1 MNSFTDFGLLPSLQK
16 TLASKKISKP
26 TQIQSM
32 AIPMILGGTS
42 VVGISE
48 TGSGKTLAYALPL
61 LQILKTLENEGEAV
75 EANGAPRAVVMVPT
89 RDLGEQVSKVF
100 KTLTHDTRLRVR
112 PALGGMAFE
121 QCRRNI
127 AGPFEILLATPGR
140 MVQLIDKQLIDLTDV
155 RLMVFDEADQMLDQG
170 FLSDSNFIVES
181 CPREPQLALFSATV
195 SPAVQ
200 DLMNSLFSSAEI
212 IRSSGSGKTVSTL
225 VTKNVMVKDGK
236 RWPSLERILAQKSEG
251 GTLVF
256 TNTRE
261 QCDKL
266 AEELTAK
273 GIPCGIYRGEM
284 EKNKRRQSLREFRDG
299 KFDLLIATD
308 LAGRGLDLEHVGRV
322 INYHLPQQME
332 NYLHRVG
339 RTARAGRPGLVIN
352 LVTERDERLITKLE
366 GKSPFPVKPAHG
378 QAPGK
383 SAPGKAAPKGAS
395 MGSSK
400 EPSKSY
406 AKARPAQ
413 KSQPSG
419 SKSANSK
426 SDQKSGGFAKSGSDF
441 KKPGFSKSGSKSN
454 SGFKKPGSDSAKS
467 APARFASGKSG
478 APKSRNK
485 ARG

>member
-1 MNSFTDFGLLPSLQK
+1 MNSFSDFGLLPSLLK
-16 TLASKKISKP
+16 TLKDKKLSKP
-26 TQIQSM
+26 TQIQSL
-32 AIPMILGGTS
+32 AIPMMMGGTS

-48 TGSGKTLAYALPL
+48 TGSGKTLAFALPV
-61 LQILKTLENEGEAV
+61 LQMLKTLENEGQGV
-75 EANGAPRAVVMVPT
+75 EADSTPRAVIMVPT

-112 PALGGMAFE
+112 PALGGMTFE

-155 RLMVFDEADQMLDQG
+155 RILIFDEADQMLDQG
-170 FLSDSNFIVES
+170 FLQDSNFIVDS
-181 CPREPQLALFSATV
+181 CPTQPQLALFSATV

-200 DLMNSLFSSAEI
+200 ELMNSLFASAEI
-212 IRSSGSGKTVSTL
+212 IRSAGSGKVVDSLT
-225 VTKNVMVKDGK
+225 TKNVMVKDGK
-236 RWPSLERILAQKSEG
+236 RWPAMERILNQRTEG

-266 AEELTAK
+266 AQELTEK
-273 GIPCGIYRGEM
+273 GFPCGIYRGEM
-284 EKNKRRQSLREFRDG
+284 DKNKRRASLKDFRDG

-352 LVTERDERLITKLE
+352 LVTERDERLITKLLG
-366 GKSPFPVKPAHG
+366 GKSPFAATLPSIHNASSAKKPLSKTSARPEVKHAAGKPKSSSSAKSHSKTNSKPH
-378 QAPGK
+378 AKPTSRPSAKANPGK
-383 SAPGKAAPKGAS
+383 SA
-395 MGSSK
+395 
-400 EPSKSY
+400 
-406 AKARPAQ
+406 
-413 KSQPSG
+413 
-419 SKSANSK
+419 
-426 SDQKSGGFAKSGSDF
+426 GFRRK
-441 KKPGFSKSGSKSN
+441 
-454 SGFKKPGSDSAKS
+454 
-467 APARFASGKSG
+467 
-478 APKSRNK
+478 
-485 ARG
+485 